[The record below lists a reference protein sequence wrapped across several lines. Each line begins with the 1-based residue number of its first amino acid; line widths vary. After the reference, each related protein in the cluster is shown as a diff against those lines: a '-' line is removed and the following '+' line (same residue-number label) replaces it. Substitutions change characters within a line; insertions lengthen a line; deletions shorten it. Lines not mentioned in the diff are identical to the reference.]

1 MQGRLRLSRNTSF
14 IMFVRV
20 DRGTAAYRFKKA
32 EMTVYIAMKAVVD
45 GM

>member
-20 DRGTAAYRFKKA
+20 ERGRAAYRFKKA

>member
-20 DRGTAAYRFKKA
+20 ERGKGCIQIQKGVNDCIYSYEGCR
-32 EMTVYIAMKAVVD
+32 
-45 GM
+45 